1 MSLWFHQDKP
11 CAVLPKN
18 EMPHEAFERVNS
30 TPLITQYI
38 ILSNKWGAV
47 QINGGWSVQSWP
59 FYCRTQARSRGRPIS
74 RYRSVL
80 DCIKV

>member
-30 TPLITQYI
+30 TPLIMQYT

-47 QINGGWSVQSWP
+47 HTGSAV
-59 FYCRTQARSRGRPIS
+59 YCRTQARSRGRPIS